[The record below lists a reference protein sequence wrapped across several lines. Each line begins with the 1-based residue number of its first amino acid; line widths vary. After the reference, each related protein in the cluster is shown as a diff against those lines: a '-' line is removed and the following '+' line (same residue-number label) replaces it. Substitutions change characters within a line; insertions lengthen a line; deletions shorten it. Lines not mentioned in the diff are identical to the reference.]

1 MKSTD
6 CLTLE
11 DLKEA
16 YKIFLKPQEGI
27 PTVLPI
33 GLYEDIK
40 EYLGIT
46 DEQMFER
53 EYMKPS
59 LIPLDET
66 ACDWLEVMG

>member
-16 YKIFLKPQEGI
+16 YKVFLKPQERI

-33 GLYEDIK
+33 WLYGDIK

-46 DEQMFER
+46 DEQMLEWG
-53 EYMKPS
+53 YVKPS
-59 LIPLDET
+59 LIPLPEFD
-66 ACDWLEVMG
+66 AM